1 MSLEDLT
8 VRTDKVGGKYSHQV
22 VFEIN
27 TDEVR
32 YFTEEDTA
40 AARTAWA
47 KMLLQDMKRNWPN
60 EQVYASLDWVF
71 SSFTYEVSRDCRYVS
86 NTLRDDGWVHMYSYA
101 TALYIAEIG
110 DNISCTN

>member
-1 MSLEDLT
+1 MDDSAYKQYLQKQFIKIGNHTMSLEDLT

-47 KMLLQDMKRNWPN
+47 KAVMN
-60 EQVYASLDWVF
+60 AWVM
-71 SSFTYEVSRDCRYVS
+71 VS
-86 NTLRDDGWVHMYSYA
+86 
-101 TALYIAEIG
+101 
-110 DNISCTN
+110 